1 MKIIFSGILIST
13 TLLTILTLASCK
25 PSSAPEKK
33 SMVRLAKLIIDSVQ
47 LESYKAF
54 LKEEIENSLRLEP
67 GVQSLYAVAEK
78 NNPTHITIL
87 EIYADTAA
95 YQSHIQT
102 PHFLKYKTGTKEMV
116 KSLELVETV
125 PLIPEMKLK
134 NE

>member
-1 MKIIFSGILIST
+1 MKINFFVLVIVT
-13 TLLTILTLASCK
+13 TILTTLTIFSCQPATAPDKK
-25 PSSAPEKK
+25 P
-33 SMVRLAKLIIDSVQ
+33 MVRLARLVIDSVQ

-54 LKEEIENSLRLEP
+54 LKEEIESSLRLEP
-67 GVQSLYAVAEK
+67 GVKSLYAVAEK

-87 EIYADTAA
+87 EIYTDMAA

-134 NE
+134 QE